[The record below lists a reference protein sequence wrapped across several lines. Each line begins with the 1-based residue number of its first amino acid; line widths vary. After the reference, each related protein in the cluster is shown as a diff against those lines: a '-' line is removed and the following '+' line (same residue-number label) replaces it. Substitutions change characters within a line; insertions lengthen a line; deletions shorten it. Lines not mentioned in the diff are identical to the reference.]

1 MKVALSDSSS
11 PSNLV
16 LEGIFTIAS
25 LQLEG
30 VSKSR
35 IHQHRL
41 ISMLREKVTQI
52 DRENVLRNLI
62 ATMLLYQYE
71 VSFRLFIIC
80 LDNDADSILD
90 LDDR

>member
-1 MKVALSDSSS
+1 MRVALSDISS

-41 ISMLREKVTQI
+41 ISMLRKEVMQT

-71 VSFRLFIIC
+71 VSFRFFIFC
-80 LDNDADSILD
+80 LDDDADSI
-90 LDDR
+90 